1 MVLQNSGRYKPEKGN
16 PFSAGTS
23 QGVGNSET
31 SNLPGD
37 DGQTDKRFE
46 TTKENEAID
55 VKSVSYTHL
64 TLPTILRV

>member
-37 DGQTDKRFE
+37 DGKTDKRFE
-46 TTKENEAID
+46 TLKENLSKEDELIFSNVPITPAQIE
-55 VKSVSYTHL
+55 
-64 TLPTILRV
+64 